1 MNSDGAGNDGSKE
14 STAPPIPAPPRL
26 RRWRRA
32 MLIVAGILLLGLL
45 LPAPM
50 QIPVES
56 ATTSAWN
63 PRSFWF
69 EPWGLSGV
77 HKGIDIFAPKG
88 RDVTAACA
96 GVVVYTGE
104 LAQGGRVVLVLGARW
119 RVHYYA
125 HLDTIDATIGQPVR
139 GGTRLGSVGDSGNA
153 RGKPPHLHYSVL
165 TLLPYPWRWDRS
177 TQGWRKMFYLDPG
190 ALLSPAE
197 S

>member
-1 MNSDGAGNDGSKE
+1 MNSDGVGSKE
-14 STAPPIPAPPRL
+14 SEDSTHPAPLAPPR
-26 RRWRRA
+26 RWRWQRA
-32 MLIVAGILLLGLL
+32 LLIVAGILLLGLV

-50 QIPVES
+50 QIPVEK
-56 ATTSAWN
+56 ATASAWN
-63 PRSFWF
+63 PHSFWF
-69 EPWGLSGV
+69 EPWGPSGV

-88 RDVTAACA
+88 RAVSAACA

-125 HLDTIDATIGQPVR
+125 HLDTIDVFTGQPVR

-165 TLLPYPWRWDRS
+165 SLLPYPWRWDRS

>member
-1 MNSDGAGNDGSKE
+1 MNSDGAGDQEAGD
-14 STAPPIPAPPRL
+14 STNPAPLAPPRP

-56 ATTSAWN
+56 ATARAWN
-63 PRSFWF
+63 PRSFWY

-88 RDVTAACA
+88 RDVLAACA

-119 RVHYYA
+119 RIHYYA
-125 HLDTIDATIGQPVR
+125 HLDTIDVITGQLVR
-139 GGTRLGSVGDSGNA
+139 GGTRLGSVGNSGNA